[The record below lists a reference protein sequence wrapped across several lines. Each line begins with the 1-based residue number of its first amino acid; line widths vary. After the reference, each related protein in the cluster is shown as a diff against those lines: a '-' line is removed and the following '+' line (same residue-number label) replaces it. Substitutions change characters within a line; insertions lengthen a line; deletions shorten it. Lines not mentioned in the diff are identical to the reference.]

1 MNENN
6 YRNENLTIYRYE
18 DKEVQD
24 GIAQAYVWD

>member
-1 MNENN
+1 MSENN

-24 GIAQAYVWD
+24 SSAQAYVWD